1 MTASETARRL
11 LLPLTPLYRLGLA
24 LRELRLRSGREPVRR
39 LRFPVISIGNLS
51 TGGAGKT
58 PFAIA
63 LAMAITEAGFAVDV
77 LSRGFGR
84 QANSPARVRPD
95 GTAAEFGDEP
105 LLIARETGVPVFVA
119 SQRYEAGL
127 LAESGSPAGPTPLVN
142 ASAQSRSQKDAV
154 IQKEPVILSEGR
166 AAPAVEGPAFDAVAR
181 PPRVHIL
188 DDAFQHRQL
197 HRDIDIL
204 LLNRDDWH
212 DRLLPAGNLRE
223 PRRAA
228 MRASVIA
235 IPADGHEFETE
246 LRGWGWEGP
255 IWRLH
260 RRMEVPQVNDPV
272 VAFCGIARPGQLFAG
287 LEAAGL
293 RLARQIAFRDHHP
306 YTASDLD
313 RLQAAA
319 RAAGAAA
326 LVTTAKD
333 EVRLAPL
340 LAALPSDLPLLT
352 ARLRIEIEEEAAA
365 LGWLVTRLNSIPPRP
380 PL

>member
-1 MTASETARRL
+1 MTASWTARRM
-11 LLPLTPLYRLGLA
+11 LLPLTSLYRLGLV
-24 LRELRLRSGREPVRR
+24 LREMRLRSGREPVRR

-63 LAMAITEAGFAVDV
+63 LARALTQAGFSVDV

-84 QANSPARVRPD
+84 QTRTPARVRLD

-105 LLIARETGVPVFVA
+105 LLIAREAGFPVYVA
-119 SQRYEAGL
+119 ARRYEAGL
-127 LAESGSPAGPTPLVN
+127 LAEA
-142 ASAQSRSQKDAV
+142 DAV
-154 IQKEPVILSEGR
+154 REERQ
-166 AAPAVEGPAFDAVAR
+166 
-181 PPRVHIL
+181 PRIHIL

-204 LLNRDDWH
+204 LLNREDWQ
-212 DRLLPAGNLRE
+212 DRLLPSGNLRE
-223 PRRAA
+223 PIRAA

-235 IPADGHEFETE
+235 IPAADPGLETD
-246 LRGWGWEGP
+246 LRTWGWEGP

-260 RRMEVPQVNDPV
+260 RHMDVPPV
-272 VAFCGIARPGQLFAG
+272 DSPVLAFCGIARPHQFFAG

-293 RLARQIAFRDHHP
+293 RLAGRFAFRDHHP
-306 YTASDLD
+306 YAARDLG
-313 RLQAAA
+313 RLRDAA

-333 EVRLAPL
+333 QVRLAPL
-340 LAALPSDLPLLT
+340 IAELPMDLPVMT
-352 ARLRIEIEEEAAA
+352 AGLRIEIEEESAA
-365 LGWLVTRLNSIPPRP
+365 LGWLATRLDSIPPQP